1 MQTTSIKTILAVA
14 GALSFVAAP
23 ANALS
28 KTGIASFYDTS
39 SGTQTASGQRL
50 DDHALTA
57 AMRAPVPLGTRVR
70 VTNLG
75 NGRVVPGDAVEAVG
89 LELLRPVAV
98 ATPGGPDIAERRGLA
113 QSRRRSSCQ
122 FSRRRQGAS
131 VRSPTRPLG
140 PVSTTIDLRSTAPGL
155 TTCGTGM

>member
-39 SGTQTASGQRL
+39 SGMQTASGQRL
-50 DDHALTA
+50 NDHALTA

-75 NGRVVPGDAVEAVG
+75 NGRVVTVTINDRGP
-89 LELLRPVAV
+89 LLAGRIIDLTLAG
-98 ATPGGPDIAERRGLA
+98 AQALGFSGLA
-113 QSRRRSSCQ
+113 RVHVES
-122 FSRRRQGAS
+122 
-131 VRSPTRPLG
+131 L
-140 PVSTTIDLRSTAPGL
+140 
-155 TTCGTGM
+155 